1 MKFIPSILDI
11 SCRKATE
18 LAELR
23 LRAPLSLPDAMRFR
37 FHTSLCAAC
46 RQYAEQSLI
55 IERTLQ
61 CHVSSIPDPLT
72 DGTKAENLKE
82 TILKKLP

>member
-1 MKFIPSILDI
+1 MKFVPSILDI

-23 LRAPLSLPDAMRFR
+23 LRAPLSVPDALRFH

-46 RQYAEQSLI
+46 KRYAEQSLI
-55 IERTLQ
+55 IEQTLRRHIG
-61 CHVSSIPDPLT
+61 CVPDPLA
-72 DGTKAENLKE
+72 DSSKADELKE
-82 TILKKLP
+82 TILKKLS